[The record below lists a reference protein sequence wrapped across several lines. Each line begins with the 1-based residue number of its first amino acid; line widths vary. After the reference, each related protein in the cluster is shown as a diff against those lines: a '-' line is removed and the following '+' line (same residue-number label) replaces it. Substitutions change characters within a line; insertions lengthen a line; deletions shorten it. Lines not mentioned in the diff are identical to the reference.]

1 MTFMFSNLP
10 TPVLDPILSLSVAYR
25 GDERPNKVDLGIG
38 VYKNSAGETPIMKAI
53 QMAQDV
59 VVKTQKTKAYVG
71 LAGCE
76 EFNQSMVDL
85 LLSGT
90 SAMDR
95 VAAIQ
100 TPGASGALRM
110 LGDLMKVAQPD
121 TTVWISNPSYVN
133 HKPVMEAAG
142 LKVRF
147 YHYFSPETKQVDT
160 AKMLDDL
167 SKAGPSDVVL
177 LHGCC
182 HNPTGADI
190 DFAAWQAITEL
201 SQKNGFTPFVDIAYQ
216 GFGDGLEEDA
226 KGLRFMAD
234 NVEEMLITTS
244 CSKNF
249 GLYRERTGAAIVV
262 GKNTQD
268 VTNAKGKL
276 LTLARSTYTM
286 PPDHGAALVKTILQ
300 DANLTSV
307 WKQELSEMQQR
318 LVSLRQNLCNEL
330 RNNHNTDQFDFIE
343 SHKGMFTVLGFTE
356 QQMAHLR
363 EDYGIYGVGDGRINI
378 AGLTETHIP
387 YVADAINQVSQ
398 L

>member
-1 MTFMFSNLP
+1 MFSNLP

-25 GDERPNKVDLGIG
+25 NDERPNKVDLGIG

-59 VVKTQKTKAYVG
+59 VVETQKTKSYVG

-76 EFNQSMVDL
+76 EFNQSMIDL
-85 LLSGT
+85 LLTGT

-142 LKVRF
+142 LKVKF

-160 AKMLDDL
+160 EKMLDDL
-167 SKAGPSDVVL
+167 AKAGPTDVVL

-190 DFAAWQAITEL
+190 DFSAWQAITEL

-216 GFGDGLEEDA
+216 GFGDGLEADA
-226 KGLRFMAD
+226 KGLRYMAD

-268 VTNAKGKL
+268 ITNAKGKL

-318 LVSLRQNLCNEL
+318 LVSLRQSLCNEL

-343 SHKGMFTVLGFTE
+343 SHKGMFTVLGFSE
-356 QQMAHLR
+356 NQMAQLR
-363 EDYGIYGVGDGRINI
+363 EDYGIYGVSDGRINI

-387 YVADAINQVSQ
+387 YVADAIKKISQ
-398 L
+398 P

>member
-1 MTFMFSNLP
+1 M
-10 TPVLDPILSLSVAYR
+10 I
-25 GDERPNKVDLGIG
+25 
-38 VYKNSAGETPIMKAI
+38 
-53 QMAQDV
+53 
-59 VVKTQKTKAYVG
+59 
-71 LAGCE
+71 
-76 EFNQSMVDL
+76 DL
-85 LLSGT
+85 LLTGT

-142 LKVRF
+142 LKVKF

-160 AKMLDDL
+160 EKMLDDL
-167 SKAGPSDVVL
+167 AKAGPKDVVL

-190 DFAAWQAITEL
+190 DFSAWQAITEL

-216 GFGDGLEEDA
+216 GFGDGLEADA
-226 KGLRFMAD
+226 KGLRYMAD

-268 VTNAKGKL
+268 ITNAKGKL

-318 LVSLRQNLCNEL
+318 LVSLRQSLCNEL

-343 SHKGMFTVLGFTE
+343 SHKGMFTVLGFSE
-356 QQMAHLR
+356 NQMAQLR

-387 YVADAINQVSQ
+387 YVADAIKKVSQ
-398 L
+398 P

>member
-1 MTFMFSNLP
+1 MFSNLP

-25 GDERPNKVDLGIG
+25 NDERPNKVDLGIG

-59 VVKTQKTKAYVG
+59 VVETQKTKSYVG

-76 EFNQSMVDL
+76 EFNKSMINL
-85 LLSGT
+85 LLTGT

-110 LGDLMKVAQPD
+110 LGDLMKIAQPD

-142 LKVRF
+142 LKVKF
-147 YHYFSPETKQVDT
+147 YHYFSSETKQVDT
-160 AKMLDDL
+160 EKMMDDL
-167 SKAGPSDVVL
+167 AKAGPSDVVL

-190 DFAAWQAITEL
+190 DFSAWQAITEL
-201 SQKNGFTPFVDIAYQ
+201 SQKNGFIPFVDIAYQ

-262 GKNTQD
+262 GKNMHD

-300 DANLTSV
+300 DDNLTSV
-307 WKQELSEMQQR
+307 WKQELSEMQHR
-318 LVSLRQNLCNEL
+318 LVSLRQSLCNEL

-343 SHKGMFTVLGFTE
+343 GHKGMFTVLGFTE
-356 QQMAHLR
+356 KQMSLLR

-387 YVADAINQVSQ
+387 YVADAINKVSQ

>member
-1 MTFMFSNLP
+1 MFSNLP

-25 GDERPNKVDLGIG
+25 NDDRPNKVDLGIG

-59 VVKTQKTKAYVG
+59 VVETQKTKSYVG

-76 EFNQSMVDL
+76 EFNKSMIDL
-85 LLSGT
+85 LLTGT

-142 LKVRF
+142 LKVKF

-160 AKMLDDL
+160 AKMMDDL
-167 SKAGPSDVVL
+167 AKAGPSDVVL

-190 DFAAWQAITEL
+190 DFSAWQAITEL

-262 GKNTQD
+262 GKNMQD

-300 DANLTSV
+300 DDNLTSV
-307 WKQELSEMQQR
+307 WKQELSEMQHR
-318 LVSLRQNLCNEL
+318 LVSLRQSLCNEL

-343 SHKGMFTVLGFTE
+343 GHKGMFTVLGFSE
-356 QQMAHLR
+356 NQMAQLR
-363 EDYGIYGVGDGRINI
+363 GDYGIYGVGDGRINI

-387 YVADAINQVSQ
+387 YVADAIKKVSQ
-398 L
+398 A

>member
-1 MTFMFSNLP
+1 MFSNLP

-25 GDERPNKVDLGIG
+25 NDTRPNKVDLGIG

-59 VVKTQKTKAYVG
+59 VVNTQKTKAYVG

-216 GFGDGLEEDA
+216 GFGDGLEDDA

-300 DANLTSV
+300 DTNMTSV

-356 QQMAHLR
+356 KQMSLLR

-387 YVADAINQVSQ
+387 YVADAINKVSQ

>member
-25 GDERPNKVDLGIG
+25 NDERPNKVDLGIG

-59 VVKTQKTKAYVG
+59 VVETQKTKSYVG

-76 EFNQSMVDL
+76 EFNQSMIDL
-85 LLSGT
+85 LLTGT

-142 LKVRF
+142 LKVKF

-160 AKMLDDL
+160 EKMLDDL
-167 SKAGPSDVVL
+167 AKAGPTDVVL

-190 DFAAWQAITEL
+190 DFSAWQAITEL

-216 GFGDGLEEDA
+216 GFGDGLEADA
-226 KGLRFMAD
+226 KGLRYMAD

-268 VTNAKGKL
+268 ITNAKGKL

-318 LVSLRQNLCNEL
+318 LVSLRQSLCNEL

-343 SHKGMFTVLGFTE
+343 SHKGMFTVLGFSE
-356 QQMAHLR
+356 NQMAQLC

-387 YVADAINQVSQ
+387 YVADAIKKISQ
-398 L
+398 P

>member
-1 MTFMFSNLP
+1 MFSNLP

-25 GDERPNKVDLGIG
+25 NDERPNKVDLGIG

-59 VVKTQKTKAYVG
+59 VVETQKTKSYVG

-76 EFNQSMVDL
+76 EFNQSMIDL
-85 LLSGT
+85 LLTGT

-142 LKVRF
+142 LKVKF

-160 AKMLDDL
+160 EKMLDDL
-167 SKAGPSDVVL
+167 AKAGPTDVVL

-190 DFAAWQAITEL
+190 DFSAWQAITEL

-216 GFGDGLEEDA
+216 GFGDGLEADA
-226 KGLRFMAD
+226 KGLRYMAD

-268 VTNAKGKL
+268 ITNAKGKL

-318 LVSLRQNLCNEL
+318 LVSLRQSLCNEL

-343 SHKGMFTVLGFTE
+343 SHKGMFTVLGFSE
-356 QQMAHLR
+356 NQMAQLC

-387 YVADAINQVSQ
+387 YVADAIKKISQ
-398 L
+398 P

>member
-1 MTFMFSNLP
+1 MFSQLP
-10 TPVLDPILSLSVAYR
+10 TPTLDPILSLSVAYR
-25 GDERPNKVDLGIG
+25 NDARADKVDLGIG
-38 VYKNSAGETPIMKAI
+38 VYKNSQGETPIMEAI
-53 QMAQDV
+53 VQAQKFV
-59 VVKTQKTKAYVG
+59 AETQTTKAYVG

-76 EFNQSMVDL
+76 EFNQSMIDL

-100 TPGASGALRM
+100 SPGASGALRM
-110 LGDLMKVAQPD
+110 LGDLMAVAQPN
-121 TTVWISNPSYVN
+121 TTIWLSNPSYVN

-142 LKVRF
+142 LKVKYYR
-147 YHYFSPETKQVDT
+147 YFSPETKQVDLDAMMADLAT
-160 AKMLDDL
+160 AGKD
-167 SKAGPSDVVL
+167 DVVL

-190 DFAAWQAITEL
+190 DFATWQAITAL

-216 GFGDGLEEDA
+216 GFGDGLEQDA
-226 KGLRFMAD
+226 QGLRYMAD

-262 GKNTQD
+262 GQNQKE
-268 VTNAKGKL
+268 VANAKGKL

-300 DANLTSV
+300 SDALTQS
-307 WKQELSEMQQR
+307 WKQELSQMQQR
-318 LVSLRQNLCNEL
+318 LVSLRTQLCQTL
-330 RNNHNTDQFDFIE
+330 RNDFQTSQFDFIE
-343 SHKGMFTVLGFTE
+343 QHKGMFTVLGFTQE
-356 QQMAHLR
+356 QMARLR
-363 EDYGIYGVGDGRINI
+363 EEYAIYGVGDGRINI
-378 AGLTETHIP
+378 AGLTEKHVP
-387 YVADAINQVSQ
+387 YVAKAIFDVAQQ
-398 L
+398 D

>member
-1 MTFMFSNLP
+1 MFSNLP

-25 GDERPNKVDLGIG
+25 NDERPNKVDLGIG

-59 VVKTQKTKAYVG
+59 VVETQKTKSYVG

-76 EFNQSMVDL
+76 EFNQSMIDL
-85 LLSGT
+85 LLTGT

-142 LKVRF
+142 LKVKF

-167 SKAGPSDVVL
+167 AKAGPTDVVL

-190 DFAAWQAITEL
+190 DFSAWQAITEL

-216 GFGDGLEEDA
+216 GFGDGLEADA
-226 KGLRFMAD
+226 KGLRYMAD

-268 VTNAKGKL
+268 ITNAKGKL

-300 DANLTSV
+300 DANLTSI

-318 LVSLRQNLCNEL
+318 LVSLRQSLCNEL

-343 SHKGMFTVLGFTE
+343 SHKGMFTVLGFSE
-356 QQMAHLR
+356 NQMAQLR
-363 EDYGIYGVGDGRINI
+363 EGYGIYGVGDGRINI

-387 YVADAINQVSQ
+387 YVADAIKKISQ
-398 L
+398 P

>member
-1 MTFMFSNLP
+1 MFSNLP

-76 EFNQSMVDL
+76 EFNQSMVEL

-356 QQMAHLR
+356 KQMAHLR

-387 YVADAINQVSQ
+387 YVADAINKVSQ

>member
-25 GDERPNKVDLGIG
+25 NDDRPNKVDLGIG

-59 VVKTQKTKAYVG
+59 VVETQKTKSYVG

-76 EFNQSMVDL
+76 EFNKSMIDL
-85 LLSGT
+85 LLTGT

-142 LKVRF
+142 LKVKF

-160 AKMLDDL
+160 AKMMDDL
-167 SKAGPSDVVL
+167 AKAGPSDVVL

-190 DFAAWQAITEL
+190 DFSAWQAITEL

-262 GKNTQD
+262 GKNMQD

-300 DANLTSV
+300 DDNLTSV
-307 WKQELSEMQQR
+307 WKQELSEMQHR
-318 LVSLRQNLCNEL
+318 LVSLRQSLCNEL

-343 SHKGMFTVLGFTE
+343 GHKGMFTVLGFSE
-356 QQMAHLR
+356 NQMAQLR
-363 EDYGIYGVGDGRINI
+363 GDYGIYGVGDGRINI

-387 YVADAINQVSQ
+387 YVADAIKKVSQ
-398 L
+398 A

>member
-1 MTFMFSNLP
+1 MFSHLP
-10 TPVLDPILSLSVAYR
+10 TPTLDPILSLSVAYR
-25 GDERPNKVDLGIG
+25 NDPRAEKVDLGIG
-38 VYKNSAGETPIMKAI
+38 VYRNSQGETPIMRSIAK
-53 QMAQDV
+53 AQDIV
-59 VVKTQKTKAYVG
+59 VDTQTTKAYVG

-76 EFNQSMVDL
+76 EFNQSMVNL

-110 LGDLMKVAQPD
+110 LGDLMRIAQPE
-121 TTVWISNPSYVN
+121 TTIWITDPSYVN

-142 LKVRF
+142 LKVR
-147 YHYFSPETKQVDT
+147 YYAYFSRDTKQVDT
-160 AKMLDDL
+160 ARMLEDL
-167 SKAGPSDVVL
+167 AQAGPKDVVL

-190 DFAAWQAITEL
+190 DFAAWQEITKL
-201 SQKNGFTPFVDIAYQ
+201 AQKNGFIPFVDIAYQ

-226 KGLRFMAD
+226 QGLRYMAD
-234 NVEEMLITTS
+234 NIEEMLITTS

-262 GKNTQD
+262 GKNAQD
-268 VTNAKGKL
+268 VANAKGKL

-286 PPDHGAALVKTILQ
+286 PPDHGAALVKTILKNQ
-300 DANLTSV
+300 ELTAI

-318 LVSLRQNLCNEL
+318 LLNLRKTLCNQL
-330 RNNHNTDQFDFIE
+330 RNQHNTSQFDFIE
-343 SHKGMFTVLGFTE
+343 SHKGMFTVLGFTVD
-356 QQMAHLR
+356 QMTQLR
-363 EDYGIYGVGDGRINI
+363 EQYGIYGVGDGRINI
-378 AGLTETHIP
+378 AGLSEKHIP
-387 YVADAINQVSQ
+387 YVAEAIVNIS
-398 L
+398 